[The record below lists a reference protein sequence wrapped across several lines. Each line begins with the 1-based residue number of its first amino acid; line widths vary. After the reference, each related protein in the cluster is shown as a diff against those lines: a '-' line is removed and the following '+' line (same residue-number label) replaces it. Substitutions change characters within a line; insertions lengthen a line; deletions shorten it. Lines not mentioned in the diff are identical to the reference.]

1 MHIRRYI
8 PDDHSAALDIWLRAS
23 RVGHPFFSE
32 AELAEQRKLVASVY
46 LPRAENWV
54 ALDEDERLLG
64 FIGLLKS
71 FIGGLFVDPCVH
83 GRGVGRALIEHAA
96 ARKGRLTVE
105 VYEAN
110 PIAPAFYNRM
120 GFRLVRRRP
129 FDDDGRPQPLLVLRR
144 DPPGQARQP

>member
-1 MHIRRYI
+1 MQIRRYI
-8 PDDHSAALDIWLRAS
+8 PDDHAAALDVWLRAS
-23 RVGHPFFSE
+23 RVGHPFFTE
-32 AELAEQRKLVASVY
+32 AELAAQSKMVADIY

-71 FIGGLFVDPCVH
+71 FIGGLFVDPEVH

-96 ARKGRLTVE
+96 ARKGPLTVE

-110 PIAPAFYNRM
+110 PIAPAFYRRV
-120 GFRLVRRRP
+120 GFRQIRRREL
-129 FDDDGRPQPLLVLRR
+129 DDDGRPQPLLVMRR
-144 DPPGQARQP
+144 DPSQL